1 MEFHFAILMASS
13 SLWQR
18 LQRYFLEYGELGFS
32 LDISLMNSRMI
43 SSFCLLGG
51 QTDSNEAEELQ
62 KDKIRELIGS

>member
-1 MEFHFAILMASS
+1 MSSS

-18 LQRYFLEYGELGFS
+18 FQQHFLYYRDLGFS
-32 LDISLMNSRMI
+32 LDINWMNSRMI

-62 KDKIRELIGS
+62 KDKVGDLIGS

>member
-1 MEFHFAILMASS
+1 MSSS

-18 LQRYFLEYGELGFS
+18 FQQHFLYDRDLGFS
-32 LDISLMNSRMI
+32 LDISWMNSRMI

-62 KDKIRELIGS
+62 KDKVGDLIGS